1 MGPFATAGQHQQTP
15 VPRGGGLIKDE
26 WWTLYDPRRF
36 WGKDTDD
43 YPMFDYIV
51 AIADTAYTEKEENDP
66 SAVIVFGVFT
76 PQSIAQITNV
86 SARDGKRQTIDRVY
100 AEGARNV
107 MLMYAWHGRLEFP
120 ELCKK
125 IITICKNNKVDSL
138 VIEDKASGQSV
149 RQEMR
154 KSFQIEDFD
163 LFEIHAV
170 GDKWDRLFSV
180 QGLFAEGLVW
190 APDKIWAEEVIREV
204 GTFPKGKHDDFVD
217 CVAHGLRWLRKNGML
232 TRAPERLDEI
242 ERSKIF
248 HGRAPAPLYPA

>member
-1 MGPFATAGQHQQTP
+1 M
-15 VPRGGGLIKDE
+15 
-26 WWTLYDPRRF
+26 
-36 WGKDTDD
+36 
-43 YPMFDYIV
+43 
-51 AIADTAYTEKEENDP
+51 
-66 SAVIVFGVFT
+66 
-76 PQSIAQITNV
+76 
-86 SARDGKRQTIDRVY
+86 
-100 AEGARNV
+100 
-107 MLMYAWHGRLEFP
+107 
-120 ELCKK
+120 
-125 IITICKNNKVDSL
+125 VDSL

-248 HGRAPAPLYPA
+248 HGGAPAPLYPA